1 MVFLIELFVLIDDKD
16 DVSVIPEHPYSNDM
30 NTHVKP
36 SYFEHGDLFYLQSN
50 VTVPKDGFI
59 LKQTG
64 ALARNYAY
72 LTPMNGLLMIINA
85 VFIAIIL

>member
-1 MVFLIELFVLIDDKD
+1 M
-16 DVSVIPEHPYSNDM
+16 SVIPEHAYSNDM
-30 NTHVKP
+30 NMHAKP